1 MASTTTQTR
10 REAAR
15 ARRKPSTEA
24 TAEQFEITDSAVLEA
39 GRRATRLISDLRSYR
54 AKRAGAYVRISDDPF
69 GLERGV
75 TRQKSDAH
83 AKAEM
88 MGWTLSRIYC
98 ENDTSAYRK
107 KKITLPDGTVVWRVV
122 RPEFR
127 KMLDDLF
134 TGVIDGIIV
143 YDQDRLLRQPRDL
156 EDLIDIVEAVQRP
169 VVGITGSIDLL
180 TSDGRA
186 MARVMAAM
194 ALKSSEDTARRV
206 KRAKLQDALDGL
218 AWTGRRFGLDEEGNV
233 IEEEKKAANEAAAIV
248 LTTKKWC
255 RGTKWLEKDSG
266 VTPVYSAHW
275 HDNTLR
281 NMLLNPATAGI
292 SVYRGALRE
301 QDPEHDPKSFA
312 VTDAHGKYVT
322 NGLPAIIPVETWEA
336 LCEMVKAATG
346 GKTPG
351 IAQAKKYLL
360 SGLLRCA
367 NHRADGTVCG
377 RRLVGVSVKR
387 PTKSNPDKRV
397 VVYKCPGIS
406 GGGCAGVSRV
416 AASVDAFMEEVF
428 FAYLATKAPK
438 TTTPTQHAE
447 PFEVTAAETRLATLQ
462 ARLADLR
469 SKYADGDER
478 VSSETYWATLPELES
493 SVKKAQAKL
502 AEVRKSVPPVLSATD
517 VATEW
522 RSADTAGKRAILGRY
537 LEVIELH
544 PTGSKGKA
552 PFDEK
557 AVVPVWKNAK
567 TSADSMALAA

>member
-1 MASTTTQTR
+1 MTTRTQSR

-15 ARRKPSTEA
+15 AKRKP
-24 TAEQFEITDSAVLEA
+24 TAEQSAGQFEVTDSSVLEA
-39 GRRATRLISDLRSYR
+39 GRRATRLICDLRSYQ
-54 AKRAGAYVRISDDPF
+54 AKRAGVYVRISDDPF

-75 TRQKSDAH
+75 SRQSADAR
-83 AKAEM
+83 AKADL
-88 MGWTLSRIYC
+88 MGWIVGKVYC

-127 KMLDDLF
+127 QMLDDLF

-156 EDLIDIVEAVQRP
+156 EDLIDVVEAVQRP

-218 AWTGRRFGLDEEGNV
+218 AWTGRRFGLDEQGNV
-233 IEEEKKAANEAAAIV
+233 IEAEKKAANDAAAIV
-248 LTTKKWC
+248 LEAKTWFSA
-255 RGTKWLEKDSG
+255 TKWLERDSG
-266 VTPVYSAHW
+266 VKPVNGGHW
-275 HDNTLR
+275 YDNTLR

-301 QDPEHDPKSFA
+301 QDAERDPKSFA
-312 VTDAHGKYVT
+312 LTDAHGTYVP
-322 NGLPAIIPVETWEA
+322 NGLPAIIPVATWEA
-336 LCEMVKAATG
+336 LCAMVKNATE
-346 GKTPG
+346 GKKPG
-351 IAQAKKYLL
+351 IARAKKYLL

-387 PTKSNPDKRV
+387 PTKSNPEKHV

-416 AASVDAFMEEVF
+416 AACVDAFIEEVF
-428 FAYLATKAPK
+428 FTYLATKAPK
-438 TTTPTQHAE
+438 KTTPAQSAE
-447 PFEVTAAETRLATLQ
+447 PAELTAAHKRLTVLQ
-462 ARLADLR
+462 ERLADLR
-469 SKYADGDER
+469 RRYAEGDEKL
-478 VSSETYWATLPELES
+478 SAETYWSTLPELEA

-502 AEVRKSVPPVLSATD
+502 TEVRKGIPPVLSATD

-522 RSADTAGKRAILGRY
+522 QDADTAGKRAILGRY
-537 LEVIELH
+537 LEAIELH
-544 PTGSKGKA
+544 PTGSTGKA

-557 AVVPVWKNAK
+557 AVRPVWKTTK
-567 TSADSMALAA
+567 TPTDSTALAA